1 MQKGV
6 VATMMKTLKQKARH
20 DGQKHCPLCYE
31 VDDLRQMLRELAD
44 R

>member
-6 VATMMKTLKQKARH
+6 AATMMKTLKQKARH

-31 VDDLRQMLRELAD
+31 IDGLRQTLRELAD